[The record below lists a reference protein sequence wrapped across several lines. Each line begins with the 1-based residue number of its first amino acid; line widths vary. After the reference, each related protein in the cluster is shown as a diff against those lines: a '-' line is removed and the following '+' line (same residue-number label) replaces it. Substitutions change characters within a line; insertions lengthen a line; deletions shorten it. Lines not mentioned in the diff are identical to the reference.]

1 MKLEKT
7 ANGHKIRMSQKEW
20 TDYGRKAGWIK
31 ESSNAEEV
39 NQMFSQ
45 SIQRSIDAL
54 NYVQDRIS
62 KGVLQKQETDWLY
75 ELGKQ
80 VSDINRKSIDL
91 ETSLSG

>member
-1 MKLEKT
+1 
-7 ANGHKIRMSQKEW
+7 MSQKEW